1 MTVPASSERAV
12 TPDTGRL
19 PDLTSTRKQNMPGFR
34 ITDWFEY
41 TAKARPDLPFLV
53 MGERT
58 LSYAE
63 ADAWANRWAH
73 ALVSRGLKVGDR
85 IACLAENAISTGVM
99 LMAAAKVGVAP
110 FMLNYR
116 LAPVEWLGILRDAQP
131 RAVFATG
138 AAYVDGITGL
148 DLETELPGIVQVA
161 IDDEEPCDRRAGWLT
176 LEEFLAGQPS
186 TKPSVLVD
194 PEDMLYLI
202 YTSGTTGLPKGVMI
216 SHVNALAHIEQAMS
230 ASPASKAPGERA
242 LVTTPL
248 YHAAGLNRIMNAA
261 VKGGTVVLM
270 KHFEAEEFIS
280 TLERERINSCN
291 MVPAIMQALVDMPGI
306 ETRRFE
312 ALRVIYYGAAPI
324 SVGLLRRALEVFR
337 CDLVQGYGLTEATGG
352 FVYLNEVDHARA
364 LAGKDHLL
372 RSTGRSVLADVRIV
386 DAAGRDLG
394 VDEPGELLVR
404 GPNVMKGYWRNP
416 QATRETVRDGWLH
429 TGDVARIDAEGYV
442 YLCDRLKDMVVSG
455 GTNIYPRE
463 AETVL
468 LEHPRLA
475 DVAVIG
481 VPDEKWGE
489 ALLAVCVARGQTP
502 GVEELIEFCRG
513 RLGGYKIPR
522 QYEFVDALPR
532 NPSGKV
538 LKRVLREPYWRG
550 RGRAIG

>member
-1 MTVPASSERAV
+1 
-12 TPDTGRL
+12 
-19 PDLTSTRKQNMPGFR
+19 
-34 ITDWFEY
+34 
-41 TAKARPDLPFLV
+41 
-53 MGERT
+53 
-58 LSYAE
+58 
-63 ADAWANRWAH
+63 
-73 ALVSRGLKVGDR
+73 
-85 IACLAENAISTGVM
+85 
-99 LMAAAKVGVAP
+99 
-110 FMLNYR
+110 
-116 LAPVEWLGILRDAQP
+116 
-131 RAVFATG
+131 
-138 AAYVDGITGL
+138 
-148 DLETELPGIVQVA
+148 
-161 IDDEEPCDRRAGWLT
+161 
-176 LEEFLAGQPS
+176 
-186 TKPSVLVD
+186 
-194 PEDMLYLI
+194 
-202 YTSGTTGLPKGVMI
+202 
-216 SHVNALAHIEQAMS
+216 
-230 ASPASKAPGERA
+230 
-242 LVTTPL
+242 
-248 YHAAGLNRIMNAA
+248 
-261 VKGGTVVLM
+261 
-270 KHFEAEEFIS
+270 
-280 TLERERINSCN
+280 
-291 MVPAIMQALVDMPGI
+291 
-306 ETRRFE
+306 
-312 ALRVIYYGAAPI
+312 
-324 SVGLLRRALEVFR
+324 
-337 CDLVQGYGLTEATGG
+337 
-352 FVYLNEVDHARA
+352 
-364 LAGKDHLL
+364 
-372 RSTGRSVLADVRIV
+372 V
-386 DAAGRDLG
+386 DADGRDLG